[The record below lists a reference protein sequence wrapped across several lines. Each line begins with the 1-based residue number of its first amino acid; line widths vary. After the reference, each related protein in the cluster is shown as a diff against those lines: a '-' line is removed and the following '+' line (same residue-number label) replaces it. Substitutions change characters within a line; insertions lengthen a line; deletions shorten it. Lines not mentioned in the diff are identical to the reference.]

1 MRKVA
6 VIVRDGS
13 FNNLVLLCTLIAGL
27 IGAGD
32 VKVRVL
38 FRDEALLKLTKER
51 VAEIN
56 FSPAFAGLEDE
67 ALERLQTSGFG
78 DLRTFLRHS
87 KELGGDVKLYGC
99 RSSLYMIGAAEA
111 DLIPEIDEV
120 AGWFG
125 SPCRWSSSPVSIR
138 PIA

>member
-6 VIVRDGS
+6 VLVRDGS

-27 IGAGD
+27 LGAGE

-56 FSPAFAGLEDE
+56 FSPALPAWKTRPWSD
-67 ALERLQTSGFG
+67 
-78 DLRTFLRHS
+78 S
-87 KELGGDVKLYGC
+87 K
-99 RSSLYMIGAAEA
+99 
-111 DLIPEIDEV
+111 P
-120 AGWFG
+120 
-125 SPCRWSSSPVSIR
+125 PVSSICAPSCATAR
-138 PIA
+138 SWAATSIATVAARRST